1 MARRRS
7 IITGVSIAT
16 AALIAITGCGSS
28 RKTSSAAGAA
38 GGATTSAPGGANE
51 RS

>member
-1 MARRRS
+1 VARRRS

-28 RKTSSAAGAA
+28 KKTSLAEGVA
-38 GGATTSAPGGANE
+38 GGAPTSAPGGANE